1 MIIISEKKHIS
12 TIISSINKVYNR
24 AKINGKLSVKDI
36 YYLHVIYKL
45 LTNDLFD
52 LTLDENNVLVTT
64 YNKLTYL
71 SKDIC
76 PPIILKTYQ
85 TTPIIKFEQAEVED
99 CNNIIKNKSI
109 LYWQEVYT
117 LNNSQITN
125 LVDDTNYLVDKP
137 SDTYENF
144 EIGKNIDYTKVGKI
158 VFLALESDNKD
169 FVITDV
175 LNNDVTHTFSLTY
188 LPQLNATLFISDNNY
203 AYGIMFF
210 RFKKLPTELNQQIFN
225 NIFNNIFA

>member
-1 MIIISEKKHIS
+1 MINITIKNHLGVLIGSIDKIYKKAQM
-12 TIISSINKVYNR
+12 V
-24 AKINGKLSVKDI
+24 GKLESKEV
-36 YYLHVIYKL
+36 YYLNIIYKL
-45 LTNDLFD
+45 LNNSELTNSQ
-52 LTLDENNVLVTT
+52 NNQLITF
-64 YNKLTYL
+64 YNKLSFY
-71 SKDIC
+71 SDNIC
-76 PPIILKTYQ
+76 PPKVIKKYQ
-85 TTPIIKFEQAEVED
+85 TTPKPKFEQAEVTD
-99 CNNIIKNKSI
+99 CNTVISNKSI

-117 LNNSQITN
+117 LNNSQITD
-125 LVDDTNYLVDKP
+125 LVDDTNYLTDKP

-158 VFLALESDNKD
+158 VFLALESDNRD
-169 FVITDV
+169 FTITDV

-203 AYGIMFF
+203 AHGTMFF